1 MNIQQLQ
8 KQLQQL
14 HLRNIHAVTVRPRQ
28 FVVSAGRCK
37 MTIRNDGVV
46 KKLVDFKHKRI
57 YLNEEVNHTERDE
70 KFTVLCGIYSLSRF
84 VDICNKSEN

>member
-1 MNIQQLQ
+1 
-8 KQLQQL
+8 
-14 HLRNIHAVTVRPRQ
+14 
-28 FVVSAGRCK
+28 

-70 KFTVLCGIYSLSRF
+70 KFTVLCSIYSLSRF